1 MSVNQSDANISVS
14 VAAGATE
21 TITVGDN
28 ANLTVSAFSNAIV
41 QSTGFVTIGGTGAG
55 LDAPNGSHL
64 QVTLLADAHL
74 FLVGSIND
82 VQLGAD
88 RIVDDTGD
96 NINFFGSDDEIRTS
110 NATVGGDAVTGDSNR
125 VFVASGSQLILEAN
139 DNFVRAGVK
148 SSMAAT
154 G

>member
-64 QVTLLADAHL
+64 EVTLLADAHL

-82 VQLGAD
+82 VHLGAD
-88 RIVDDTGD
+88 
-96 NINFFGSDDEIRTS
+96 GSWTTPGITPTFSAPTTRFAP
-110 NATVGGDAVTGDSNR
+110 ATRPS
-125 VFVASGSQLILEAN
+125 EA
-139 DNFVRAGVK
+139 
-148 SSMAAT
+148 T
-154 G
+154 P